1 MSSFRIV
8 KTEQASVVL
17 LKNKSN
23 KSNQSGMK
31 KMTNKELAL
40 VLLQTVEQFGEL
52 PLQIVYEDV
61 NLIGEKIRVELD
73 QSCSKNSKAISI
85 YTD

>member
-1 MSSFRIV
+1 
-8 KTEQASVVL
+8 
-17 LKNKSN
+17 
-23 KSNQSGMK
+23 
-31 KMTNKELAL
+31 MTNVELIKELQKS
-40 VLLQTVEQFGEL
+40 VDKYGEL

-73 QSCSKNSKAISI
+73 KSCSINSKAISI

>member
-1 MSSFRIV
+1 
-8 KTEQASVVL
+8 
-17 LKNKSN
+17 
-23 KSNQSGMK
+23 MK
-31 KMTNKELAL
+31 KMTNKEMAL

-52 PLQIVYEDV
+52 PLQIVYKDV
-61 NLIGEKIRVELD
+61 NLIGGKIKVKLD

>member
-1 MSSFRIV
+1 MTDMV
-8 KTEQASVVL
+8 
-17 LKNKSN
+17 
-23 KSNQSGMK
+23 
-31 KMTNKELAL
+31 KMTNKDLIEK
-40 VLLQTVEQFGEL
+40 LQETVDKYGEL

-61 NLIGEKIRVELD
+61 NLIGEDIRVELD

>member
-1 MSSFRIV
+1 
-8 KTEQASVVL
+8 
-17 LKNKSN
+17 
-23 KSNQSGMK
+23 MK

-61 NLIGEKIRVELD
+61 NLIGETIKIELE
-73 QSCSKNSKAISI
+73 QSCSMNCKAISI